1 MTDQNKKDHL
11 ELVSELAKVVS
22 PQKLAKATPITDIK
36 PANKIRQF
44 YDGLRANK
52 WKTEDAAI
60 ATIYGEGD
68 YKNAFAKLKFDLIE
82 KLTQNVAL
90 INFGEG
96 EAWEYKKA
104 YWECR
109 SKYHTALL
117 LFKFTNATKVGEVML
132 AKIFPKCLK
141 YEFTDLIIGI
151 ANTLGWK
158 AKISS
163 DFKTGD
169 YYETFLNQYLEIQV
183 VECRGRMFLGN
194 MYGLYLTDKSVKPQ
208 VPQKSLEYLAILESR
223 ELVTETQQTIY
234 YKRMMGVIYE
244 MSQYN
249 YVKTAALCEDAI
261 AFLENQA
268 FVDPIRIRAFYLQ
281 AIASYAYLREIDK
294 GYALLIRAYNLVG
307 EGGPNWFKVQ
317 ELAVMLALY
326 AEDYQKAY
334 EIYLV
339 AIENAYFK
347 KQNAPTQEHWHLVEA
362 HLHVLQT
369 VGKIT
374 PKDGKVLEVRF
385 QSFVNKI
392 PKISHDKRGVGFS
405 IHVLHLFHLL
415 HKGTVKAQDTYMDRM
430 ESIRLYISRYCND
443 KEMQRSQWMCNLLLC
458 VEELGFAK
466 TKIDKSHDV
475 QNYLHLLRTTPFD
488 ITDSN
493 LDVEILPFDMMFGY
507 LCSRLVK

>member
-22 PQKLAKATPITDIK
+22 PQKLSKTTPITDIK
-36 PANKIRQF
+36 PTNKIRQF

-52 WKTEDAAI
+52 WKTEEAAI

-96 EAWEYKKA
+96 EAWEYNKA

-117 LFKFTNATKVGEVML
+117 LAKFTNATKVTEAML
-132 AKIFPKCLK
+132 TKIFPKCLK
-141 YEFTDLIIGI
+141 YEFTDLVIGI
-151 ANTLGWK
+151 ADMLGWR
-158 AKISS
+158 AKLNS

-169 YYETFLNQYLEIQV
+169 YYEKLLLQYLDIQE
-183 VECRGRMFLGN
+183 VEYKGRMFLGS
-194 MYGLYLTDKSVKPQ
+194 MYGLYLKDKSAKPQ
-208 VPQKSLEYLAILESR
+208 VPEKAAAALKILEAKN
-223 ELVTETQQTIY
+223 LVTETQKTIY
-234 YKRMMGVIYE
+234 YKRMMSVIYE

-249 YVKTAALCEDAI
+249 YVKTAELCEKAI
-261 AFLENQA
+261 AFLETRD
-268 FVDPIRIRAFYLQ
+268 FLDPIRIRTFLFQ
-281 AIASYAYLREIDK
+281 AIASYAYLREVEK
-294 GYALLIRAYNLVG
+294 GYALLARANEIVVVG
-307 EGGPNWFKVQ
+307 GNNWFKVQ
-317 ELAVMLALY
+317 ELAVMLAFY

-339 AIENAYFK
+339 SIENAYFK

-369 VGKIT
+369 VGKFV

-415 HKGTVKAQDTYMDRM
+415 HKKTAKAQDTYIDRM

-458 VEELGFAK
+458 IEELDFSK
-466 TKIDKSHDV
+466 TKIDKSHEV

-493 LDVEILPFDMMFGY
+493 LDVEILPFDTMFRY
-507 LCSRLVK
+507 LCTRLK